1 MAGVEIQLLGRFEV
15 RVDGRPVP
23 APAWRHRRAASLVKL
38 LALASGHRVNR
49 GQVIEALWPHLSPE
63 GGERNLHKAIHLA
76 RKGIGDPSALTLS
89 SQEVGLGDD
98 VAVDVERFESEAE
111 RALGAA
117 DPGGCA
123 SAASLYTGELLPEDR
138 YEEWTQPARERLR
151 LRYVGLLRCAK
162 RWGDVLEVEPL
173 DEEAHRALM
182 RAYADAGNRAAALR
196 QFGRLK
202 ALLGKELGLRPAPE
216 SVALYEEIVR
226 GPAAVAPVG
235 SMAPMVGRERELAAA
250 MEALRRLDA
259 RRGGGL
265 LVSGDAGIGKTRLCD
280 ALLAEAS
287 AAGRTTLRGATLV
300 EEGALPHAPIAEALD
315 RLLLE
320 RPDLA
325 AALSE
330 GAQAEIAR
338 LTAASPVPVAEA
350 DPGTVR
356 RRLFSAVAQLV
367 SAAAR
372 ERGAVVLLED
382 LHAADDA
389 TVQLAHYLVRTARF
403 QPLLVVL
410 SYRAEGMSPALAQV
424 RASLLAEGTAR
435 EIVLG
440 SLPREAAASMLE
452 QVHGSALPAGAIDA
466 IWGKAEGNPFF
477 IQELASAIEADGTI
491 VVPERLYDILQAR
504 LQGLDQGLRSAL
516 ERAAILGEEFS
527 ADEFAAVGG
536 LDEAATFD
544 ALDRGLGTGFIVE
557 RGGGYRF
564 AHSLLR
570 EALVH
575 ALPAHRREQLH
586 RNAAEALSASG
597 APAGRVAHHLLEGGR
612 PAEAVPWLEQAA
624 ASAAAVAAYADA
636 LALTERALEYAGG
649 RERARL
655 LALRADLLF
664 AVGDPSAPTAYAEA
678 IAIARG
684 RAHASLRIRQSR
696 AHLAAGDI
704 AAAGAALN
712 GIEATTP
719 EDLAPLLLAR
729 GLVAWHGHDLDG
741 AQAAA
746 EEARRLAGEVG
757 LVGVAAEAS
766 GLLGMVSHSRGQLW
780 DRVRSDVLD
789 TARNPGLAG
798 SVFDAYLCL
807 VEFSLYGAEPYE
819 EIARFARELRAAA
832 DRAGA
837 VRGAAFAATVL
848 GEAELLSGRLDEAEE
863 HLREADGLGSQSHA
877 DAGRALALQR
887 LAEVALAAGRP
898 ELARAPLADALVLAQ
913 VSTLAGHLLPRIYGA
928 AIRAAEDPAAASDVL
943 EQAEEALGD
952 TAACIPCSIGFLI
965 AAATS
970 CAYAGELDRA
980 GSYVERA
987 SQVAGMWGE
996 GAWTAGVSEARAE
1009 LLVAGAEP
1017 QKAAALFR
1025 EASDLFG
1032 RAGQPLDEARCRVRA
1047 EEIASG
1053 KPPRKNRGR
1062 TAT

>member
-1 MAGVEIQLLGRFEV
+1 MASVEIQLLGRFEV

-23 APAWRHRRAASLVKL
+23 APVWRHRRAAGLVKL
-38 LALASGHRVNR
+38 LALASSHRVHR
-49 GQVIEALWPHLSPE
+49 EQVIEALWPHLPPE

-76 RKGIGDPSALTLS
+76 RKGIGNPAEITLS

-98 VAVDVERFESEAE
+98 VAVDVERFEREAD

-117 DPGGCA
+117 DPRGCA
-123 SAASLYTGELLPEDR
+123 TASSLYTGELLPEDR
-138 YEEWTQPARERLR
+138 YEDWTEAARERLH
-151 LRYVGLLRCAK
+151 LRYLALLRCAG
-162 RWGDVLEVEPL
+162 RWEDVLEIEPL
-173 DEEAHRALM
+173 DEEAHRALI
-182 RAYADAGNRAAALR
+182 RDYADAGNRPAALR
-196 QFGRLK
+196 QFARLK

-235 SMAPMVGRERELAAA
+235 SAVPMVGRERELAAA
-250 MEALRRLDA
+250 METLHRLDTG
-259 RRGGGL
+259 RGGGL
-265 LVSGDAGIGKTRLCD
+265 LVSGDAGIGKTRLSD

-287 AAGRTTLRGATLV
+287 AAGRATLRGATRI
-300 EEGALPHAPIAEALD
+300 EEGALPYAPVAEALD

-325 AALSE
+325 VALSD

-338 LTAASPVPVAEA
+338 LTAASPAPVAEA

-356 RRLFSAVAQLV
+356 RRLFSAVAQLL

-389 TVQLAHYLVRTARF
+389 TVQLAHYLVRSSRF

-410 SYRAEGMSPALAQV
+410 SYRAESIPPALAQV
-424 RASLLAEGTAR
+424 RARLLAEGTAR

-440 SLPREAAASMLE
+440 ALPRAAAASMVE
-452 QVHGSALPAGAIDA
+452 RVHGSVPPAGAIDA
-466 IWGKAEGNPFF
+466 IWGRAEGNPFF
-477 IQELASAIEADGTI
+477 IQELASAIESDGTI
-491 VVPERLYDILQAR
+491 VVPERLFDILQAR
-504 LQGLDQGLRSAL
+504 LHGLDPELRSLL
-516 ERAAILGEEFS
+516 ERAAVTGEEFS
-527 ADEFAAVGG
+527 ADEFTAVCE
-536 LDEAATFD
+536 LDESAAFD

-557 RGGGYRF
+557 RADGYRF

-575 ALPAHRREQLH
+575 GLPAHRRAQFH
-586 RNAAEALSASG
+586 RVAAEALSASD

-612 PAEAVPWLEQAA
+612 PAEAVPWLERAA
-624 ASAAAVAAYADA
+624 EGAAAVAAYADA
-636 LALTERALEYAGG
+636 LALTERALEHAGG
-649 RERARL
+649 RDRTRL

-664 AVGDPSAPTAYAEA
+664 AVGDPAAPIVYAEA
-678 IAIARG
+678 IAVARG
-684 RAHASLRIRQSR
+684 RARTSLRIRQSR
-696 AHLAAGDI
+696 AYLAAGD
-704 AAAGAALN
+704 AAAAEAALN
-712 GIEATTP
+712 GVGATTP
-719 EDLAPLLLAR
+719 GDQASLLLAR
-729 GLVAWHGHDLDG
+729 GLVAWHDEDLAG
-741 AQAAA
+741 AQTAA
-746 EEARRLAGEVG
+746 EEARRLASDVG

-819 EIARFARELRAAA
+819 EIVGFARELRAAA

-863 HLREADGLGSQSHA
+863 HLREADGLGRQSHA
-877 DAGRALALQR
+877 DASRSLALER

-898 ELARAPLADALVLAQ
+898 EQARAPLADALVLAQ

-928 AIRAAEDPAAASDVL
+928 AIRAAQDPAAASDVL
-943 EQAEEALGD
+943 EEAEGAFGD
-952 TAACIPCSIGFLI
+952 TPTCTPCSIGFLV

-970 CAYAGELDRA
+970 CAQTGDLDRA
-980 GSYVERA
+980 RLYVERA
-987 SQVAGMWGE
+987 AVVASMWGE
-996 GAWTAGVSEARAE
+996 GAWTAGVAEARAE
-1009 LLVAGAEP
+1009 VLVAGAEVEEAP
-1017 QKAAALFR
+1017 PLLR
-1025 EASDLFG
+1025 EAAELFG
-1032 RAGQPLDEARCRVRA
+1032 RAGQPLDEARCRARA
-1047 EEIASG
+1047 EEIFSR

-1062 TAT
+1062 TEP